1 MSKQTRVRW
10 TGEER
15 TLIVQ
20 RMVQLL
26 NKSGARYSKVGL
38 AIAAQEALPQNRRR
52 KLFTPKEL
60 KDMNAKA
67 HTLAASSIKSMIV
80 EAEAAVAKS
89 DILLLLSPKDELASL
104 LDLMIEKI
112 AQRVAD
118 KLTENRS

>member
-80 EAEAAVAKS
+80 EAEAAAKS